1 MRGVKAITNDQ
12 IRQRILDSLA
22 KKGMSTKDLINA
34 TGDNLNLY
42 KYLNGNTRTI
52 SADRI
57 GKIAIALGVSCDYIL
72 VEDDKCFQLELE
84 KNKIL
89 QKVEE
94 LKEVLRQSRENSY
107 GIPDLPSREKA
118 RADYLRERA
127 IELVEEITDEK
138 WEFSYRVFG

>member
-1 MRGVKAITNDQ
+1 MRGMKAITNDQ

-22 KKGMSTKDLINA
+22 KKRMSTKDLINA

-42 KYLNGNTRTI
+42 KYLNGSTHTI

-57 GKIAIALGVSCDYIL
+57 AKIAIALGVSCDYIL
-72 VEDDKCFQLELE
+72 VGDDKCFQLEKE
-84 KNKIL
+84 KIL

-94 LKEVLRQSRENSY
+94 LKGVLRQSRENSY

-118 RADYLRERA
+118 RAEYLHERA
-127 IELVEEITDEK
+127 IELVEEITDEE
-138 WEFSYRVFG
+138 WEFSYRKFG